1 MRRSIL
7 TALAALMLLT
17 LTACG
22 GQSETPPPP
31 ADEKAETPA
40 PQEPQTPPEPT
51 PEELAAREIE
61 DLLGS
66 LTLEELL
73 RQIALG
79 SQQAFEELYR
89 ATDSA
94 IYGYA
99 LSLMRNH
106 HEAQDIMMDT
116 YLKIRCAAHLY
127 MPMGKPMA
135 WILTITKNIA
145 RTKLRSAGRQIPL
158 DDLEETTPSFDR
170 DSEEAVALEQ
180 AMKVLGDQ
188 ERQILILHAVTGLK
202 HREIAEMLGMPLAT
216 VLSKYARSLKKLKK
230 ALEEDNF
237 PNKEV
242 Q

>member
-1 MRRSIL
+1 M
-7 TALAALMLLT
+7 LMTMMLVENHFKPLR
-17 LTACG
+17 
-22 GQSETPPPP
+22 PVMDPH
-31 ADEKAETPA
+31 D
-40 PQEPQTPPEPT
+40 
-51 PEELAAREIE
+51 
-61 DLLGS
+61 
-66 LTLEELL
+66 LEELL

-99 LSLMRNH
+99 LSLTKNH
-106 HEAQDIMMDT
+106 HEAQDVMMDT

-127 MPMGKPMA
+127 MPLGKPMA

>member
-1 MRRSIL
+1 M
-7 TALAALMLLT
+7 LMTMMLVENHFKPLR
-17 LTACG
+17 
-22 GQSETPPPP
+22 PVMDPH
-31 ADEKAETPA
+31 D
-40 PQEPQTPPEPT
+40 
-51 PEELAAREIE
+51 
-61 DLLGS
+61 
-66 LTLEELL
+66 LEELL

-106 HEAQDIMMDT
+106 HEAQDVMMDT

-158 DDLEETTPSFDR
+158 DDLGETTPSFDR

-230 ALEEDNF
+230 ALEEDSF

>member
-1 MRRSIL
+1 M
-7 TALAALMLLT
+7 LMTMMLVENHFKPLR
-17 LTACG
+17 
-22 GQSETPPPP
+22 PVMDPH
-31 ADEKAETPA
+31 D
-40 PQEPQTPPEPT
+40 
-51 PEELAAREIE
+51 
-61 DLLGS
+61 
-66 LTLEELL
+66 LEELL

-106 HEAQDIMMDT
+106 HEAQDVMMDT
-116 YLKIRCAAHLY
+116 CLKIRCAAHLY

-170 DSEEAVALEQ
+170 ESEEAVALEQ

>member
-1 MRRSIL
+1 M
-7 TALAALMLLT
+7 MLVENHFKPLR
-17 LTACG
+17 
-22 GQSETPPPP
+22 PVMDPH
-31 ADEKAETPA
+31 D
-40 PQEPQTPPEPT
+40 
-51 PEELAAREIE
+51 
-61 DLLGS
+61 
-66 LTLEELL
+66 LEELL

-135 WILTITKNIA
+135 WILTITKNLA
-145 RTKLRSAGRQIPL
+145 RTRLRSAGRQIPL

>member
-1 MRRSIL
+1 M
-7 TALAALMLLT
+7 LMTMMLVENHFKPLR
-17 LTACG
+17 
-22 GQSETPPPP
+22 PVMDPH
-31 ADEKAETPA
+31 D
-40 PQEPQTPPEPT
+40 
-51 PEELAAREIE
+51 
-61 DLLGS
+61 
-66 LTLEELL
+66 LEELL

-202 HREIAEMLGMPLAT
+202 HREIAQLLGMPLAT

-237 PNKEV
+237 PQKEV

>member
-1 MRRSIL
+1 M
-7 TALAALMLLT
+7 LMTMMLVENHFKPLR
-17 LTACG
+17 
-22 GQSETPPPP
+22 PVMDPH
-31 ADEKAETPA
+31 D
-40 PQEPQTPPEPT
+40 
-51 PEELAAREIE
+51 
-61 DLLGS
+61 
-66 LTLEELL
+66 LEELL

-170 DSEEAVALEQ
+170 DSEETVALEQ

>member
-1 MRRSIL
+1 M
-7 TALAALMLLT
+7 MLVENHFKPLR
-17 LTACG
+17 
-22 GQSETPPPP
+22 PVMDPH
-31 ADEKAETPA
+31 D
-40 PQEPQTPPEPT
+40 
-51 PEELAAREIE
+51 
-61 DLLGS
+61 
-66 LTLEELL
+66 LEELL

-99 LSLMRNH
+99 LSLTKNH

-237 PNKEV
+237 PQKEV

>member
-1 MRRSIL
+1 M
-7 TALAALMLLT
+7 LMTMMLVENHFKPLR
-17 LTACG
+17 
-22 GQSETPPPP
+22 PVMDPH
-31 ADEKAETPA
+31 D
-40 PQEPQTPPEPT
+40 
-51 PEELAAREIE
+51 
-61 DLLGS
+61 
-66 LTLEELL
+66 LEELL

-106 HEAQDIMMDT
+106 HEAQDVMMDT

-158 DDLEETTPSFDR
+158 DDLEGTTPSFDR

>member
-1 MRRSIL
+1 M
-7 TALAALMLLT
+7 LMTMMLVENHFKPLR
-17 LTACG
+17 
-22 GQSETPPPP
+22 PVMDPH
-31 ADEKAETPA
+31 D
-40 PQEPQTPPEPT
+40 
-51 PEELAAREIE
+51 
-61 DLLGS
+61 
-66 LTLEELL
+66 LEELL

-106 HEAQDIMMDT
+106 HEAQDVMMDT

-135 WILTITKNIA
+135 WILTITKNLA
-145 RTKLRSAGRQIPL
+145 RTRLRSAGRQIPL

-216 VLSKYARSLKKLKK
+216 VLSKYVRSLKKLKK
-230 ALEEDNF
+230 ALEEDSF

>member
-1 MRRSIL
+1 M
-7 TALAALMLLT
+7 LMTMMLVENHFKPLR
-17 LTACG
+17 
-22 GQSETPPPP
+22 PVMDPH
-31 ADEKAETPA
+31 D
-40 PQEPQTPPEPT
+40 
-51 PEELAAREIE
+51 
-61 DLLGS
+61 
-66 LTLEELL
+66 LEELM

-106 HEAQDIMMDT
+106 HEAQDVMMDT

>member
-1 MRRSIL
+1 M
-7 TALAALMLLT
+7 LMTMMLVENHFKPLR
-17 LTACG
+17 
-22 GQSETPPPP
+22 PVMDPH
-31 ADEKAETPA
+31 D
-40 PQEPQTPPEPT
+40 
-51 PEELAAREIE
+51 
-61 DLLGS
+61 
-66 LTLEELL
+66 LEELL

-188 ERQILILHAVTGLK
+188 ERQILILHALTGLK

-237 PNKEV
+237 PQKEV

>member
-1 MRRSIL
+1 M
-7 TALAALMLLT
+7 LMTMMLVENHFKPLR
-17 LTACG
+17 
-22 GQSETPPPP
+22 PVMDPH
-31 ADEKAETPA
+31 D
-40 PQEPQTPPEPT
+40 
-51 PEELAAREIE
+51 
-61 DLLGS
+61 
-66 LTLEELL
+66 LEELL

-202 HREIAEMLGMPLAT
+202 HREIAEMLGMPLAM

>member
-1 MRRSIL
+1 M
-7 TALAALMLLT
+7 LMTMMLVENHFKPLR
-17 LTACG
+17 
-22 GQSETPPPP
+22 PVMDPH
-31 ADEKAETPA
+31 D
-40 PQEPQTPPEPT
+40 
-51 PEELAAREIE
+51 
-61 DLLGS
+61 
-66 LTLEELL
+66 LEELL

-188 ERQILILHAVTGLK
+188 ARQILILHAVTGLK

>member
-1 MRRSIL
+1 M
-7 TALAALMLLT
+7 LMTMMLVENHFKPLR
-17 LTACG
+17 
-22 GQSETPPPP
+22 PVMDPH
-31 ADEKAETPA
+31 D
-40 PQEPQTPPEPT
+40 
-51 PEELAAREIE
+51 
-61 DLLGS
+61 
-66 LTLEELL
+66 LEELL

-99 LSLMRNH
+99 LSLMRNY

-230 ALEEDNF
+230 ALEEDSF
-237 PNKEV
+237 PQKEV

>member
-1 MRRSIL
+1 M
-7 TALAALMLLT
+7 LMTMMLVENHFKPLR
-17 LTACG
+17 
-22 GQSETPPPP
+22 PVMDPH
-31 ADEKAETPA
+31 D
-40 PQEPQTPPEPT
+40 
-51 PEELAAREIE
+51 
-61 DLLGS
+61 
-66 LTLEELL
+66 LEELL

-106 HEAQDIMMDT
+106 HEAQDVMMDT

-216 VLSKYARSLKKLKK
+216 VLSKYPRSLKKLKK

>member
-1 MRRSIL
+1 M
-7 TALAALMLLT
+7 LMTMMLVENHFKPLR
-17 LTACG
+17 
-22 GQSETPPPP
+22 PVMDPH
-31 ADEKAETPA
+31 D
-40 PQEPQTPPEPT
+40 
-51 PEELAAREIE
+51 
-61 DLLGS
+61 
-66 LTLEELL
+66 LEELL

-99 LSLMRNH
+99 LSLTKKH
-106 HEAQDIMMDT
+106 HEAQDVMMDT

-230 ALEEDNF
+230 ALEEDSF
-237 PNKEV
+237 PQKEV

>member
-1 MRRSIL
+1 M
-7 TALAALMLLT
+7 LMTMMLVENHFKPLR
-17 LTACG
+17 
-22 GQSETPPPP
+22 PVMDPH
-31 ADEKAETPA
+31 D
-40 PQEPQTPPEPT
+40 
-51 PEELAAREIE
+51 
-61 DLLGS
+61 
-66 LTLEELL
+66 LEELL

-99 LSLMRNH
+99 LSLTKNH

-216 VLSKYARSLKKLKK
+216 VLSKYDRSLKKLKK
-230 ALEEDNF
+230 ALEEDSF
-237 PNKEV
+237 PQKEV

>member
-1 MRRSIL
+1 M
-7 TALAALMLLT
+7 LMTMMLVENHFKPLR
-17 LTACG
+17 
-22 GQSETPPPP
+22 PVMDPH
-31 ADEKAETPA
+31 D
-40 PQEPQTPPEPT
+40 
-51 PEELAAREIE
+51 
-61 DLLGS
+61 
-66 LTLEELL
+66 LEELL

-230 ALEEDNF
+230 ALEEDFF
-237 PNKEV
+237 PQKEV
-242 Q
+242 RKDG

>member
-1 MRRSIL
+1 M
-7 TALAALMLLT
+7 LMTMMLVENHFKPLR
-17 LTACG
+17 
-22 GQSETPPPP
+22 PVMDPH
-31 ADEKAETPA
+31 D
-40 PQEPQTPPEPT
+40 
-51 PEELAAREIE
+51 
-61 DLLGS
+61 
-66 LTLEELL
+66 LEELL

-127 MPMGKPMA
+127 MPMG

-145 RTKLRSAGRQIPL
+145 RTKLRSADRQIPL

>member
-1 MRRSIL
+1 M
-7 TALAALMLLT
+7 LMTMMLVENHFKPLR
-17 LTACG
+17 
-22 GQSETPPPP
+22 PVMDPH
-31 ADEKAETPA
+31 D
-40 PQEPQTPPEPT
+40 
-51 PEELAAREIE
+51 
-61 DLLGS
+61 
-66 LTLEELL
+66 LEELL

-99 LSLMRNH
+99 LSLTKNH
-106 HEAQDIMMDT
+106 HEAQDVMMDT

-237 PNKEV
+237 PQKEV

>member
-1 MRRSIL
+1 M
-7 TALAALMLLT
+7 LMTMMLVENHFKPLR
-17 LTACG
+17 
-22 GQSETPPPP
+22 PVMDPH
-31 ADEKAETPA
+31 D
-40 PQEPQTPPEPT
+40 
-51 PEELAAREIE
+51 
-61 DLLGS
+61 
-66 LTLEELL
+66 LEELL

-127 MPMGKPMA
+127 MPLGKPMA

-158 DDLEETTPSFDR
+158 DDLEETTPSFDQ

>member
-1 MRRSIL
+1 M
-7 TALAALMLLT
+7 LMTMMLVENHFKPLR
-17 LTACG
+17 
-22 GQSETPPPP
+22 PVMDPH
-31 ADEKAETPA
+31 D
-40 PQEPQTPPEPT
+40 
-51 PEELAAREIE
+51 
-61 DLLGS
+61 
-66 LTLEELL
+66 LEELL

-94 IYGYA
+94 IYGYT

-230 ALEEDNF
+230 ALEEDSF
-237 PNKEV
+237 PQKEV

>member
-1 MRRSIL
+1 M
-7 TALAALMLLT
+7 LMTMMLVENHFKPLR
-17 LTACG
+17 
-22 GQSETPPPP
+22 PVMDPH
-31 ADEKAETPA
+31 D
-40 PQEPQTPPEPT
+40 
-51 PEELAAREIE
+51 
-61 DLLGS
+61 
-66 LTLEELL
+66 LEELL

-127 MPMGKPMA
+127 MPMGKTMA

-230 ALEEDNF
+230 ALEEDSF
-237 PNKEV
+237 PQKEV

>member
-1 MRRSIL
+1 M
-7 TALAALMLLT
+7 LMTMMLVENHFKPLR
-17 LTACG
+17 
-22 GQSETPPPP
+22 PVMDPH
-31 ADEKAETPA
+31 D
-40 PQEPQTPPEPT
+40 
-51 PEELAAREIE
+51 
-61 DLLGS
+61 
-66 LTLEELL
+66 LEELL

-127 MPMGKPMA
+127 MPLGKPMA

-170 DSEEAVALEQ
+170 DSEEAIALEQ

>member
-1 MRRSIL
+1 M
-7 TALAALMLLT
+7 LMTMMLVENHFKPLR
-17 LTACG
+17 
-22 GQSETPPPP
+22 PVMDPH
-31 ADEKAETPA
+31 D
-40 PQEPQTPPEPT
+40 
-51 PEELAAREIE
+51 
-61 DLLGS
+61 
-66 LTLEELL
+66 LEELL

-202 HREIAEMLGMPLAT
+202 HREIAEMLGMPVAT

>member
-1 MRRSIL
+1 M
-7 TALAALMLLT
+7 LMTMMLV
-17 LTACG
+17 
-22 GQSETPPPP
+22 
-31 ADEKAETPA
+31 
-40 PQEPQTPPEPT
+40 
-51 PEELAAREIE
+51 E
-61 DLLGS
+61 DHFKPLRPVMDPHD
-66 LTLEELL
+66 LEELL

-79 SQQAFEELYR
+79 SQQAFEDLYR

-106 HEAQDIMMDT
+106 HEAQDVMMDT